1 MDKLSTPQSFYEGIE
16 QFEKFVK
23 PPQLSFT
30 HLRELK
36 KSFQYLAQFDKSYI
50 NRQNTEMS
58 NLILPSLVSVKA
70 LLTSL
75 IQFNSPKKG
84 T

>member
-58 NLILPSLVSVKA
+58 SFILPALVSVKA